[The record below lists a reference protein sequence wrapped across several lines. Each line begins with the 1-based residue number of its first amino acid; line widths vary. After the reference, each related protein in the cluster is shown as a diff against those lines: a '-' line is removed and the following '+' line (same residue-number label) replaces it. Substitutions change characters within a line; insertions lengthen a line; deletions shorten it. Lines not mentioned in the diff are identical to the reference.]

1 MRLDGNSLRSAW
13 ADAKSGR
20 RTDAVVVLAMAE
32 ELLRRRLQA
41 KLWDEVKVWWEAR
54 IDAFTLGPGPIKWA
68 TLHEARAQA
77 GVLRRMARGTHSVRV
92 VKCTKRVRRRKK

>member
-41 KLWDEVKVWWEAR
+41 KLWDEVKVWWEVR
-54 IDAFTLGPGPIKWA
+54 DRLHGWGSTRSFDVREDAVELLRHERSTAPVFGPTL
-68 TLHEARAQA
+68 
-77 GVLRRMARGTHSVRV
+77 